1 MGQAD
6 NYHYLESWWV
16 TLTGDNVSGVK
27 MLSRAT
33 LSYSD
38 VCHHECHLVIRV
50 LSVMSSARLSLN
62 HIPVNRANHITVV
75 SVTLSHLQRNTQSTE
90 ICLWRD
96 KEQNSDFYWTYYR
109 WQGLSCHLS
118 LSGIKSWFRLFYQP
132 PKQLGRV
139 SSDMKHLTSDLK
151 YSSVQLNR
159 QLLLCKAH
167 KCFKQKTLLCLIRKN
182 WQLSL
187 VLQIDALTSEI
198 FSRKIDGHSETAST
212 WQNVRHETKRC

>member
-1 MGQAD
+1 MTT
-6 NYHYLESWWV
+6 YR
-16 TLTGDNVSGVK
+16 VSRCYPELHS
-27 MLSRAT
+27 LSRMFAIT
-33 LSYSD
+33 SVILLSVSYQW
-38 VCHHECHLVIRV
+38 CHLPD
-50 LSVMSSARLSLN
+50 SASIISQQTEQTTSQLY
-62 HIPVNRANHITVV
+62 V
-75 SVTLSHLQRNTQSTE
+75 SHSQRNKQSTE

-132 PKQLGRV
+132 QKQLGRV

-159 QLLLCKAH
+159 QLLLCKAN

-187 VLQIDALTSEI
+187 VLQIDALTL
-198 FSRKIDGHSETAST
+198 
-212 WQNVRHETKRC
+212 